1 MRKGRKL
8 SNSQVWT
15 KSYAHLT
22 INKWAMGMARTDR
35 FLSCLLPLS
44 PLVASVRRAAN
55 LLSTFLSRE
64 YQQHYQSFAPPIH
77 QPRNS
82 LDDYHASTCSSR
94 CKAAFKLR
102 IRCLTLRYNLSSSS
116 YLIIPLFLF
125 IARPLG
131 SRPTSNSQLAQVA
144 SLLARFS
151 TYIIHHSTTF
161 CIPS

>member
-1 MRKGRKL
+1 
-8 SNSQVWT
+8 
-15 KSYAHLT
+15 
-22 INKWAMGMARTDR
+22 MARTDR
-35 FLSCLLPLS
+35 FLSCLLPPS

-64 YQQHYQSFAPPIH
+64 YQQHYQGFAPPIH

-131 SRPTSNSQLAQVA
+131 SRPDIELSAGTSCFSLGPLFDIYNPSFNDLLHSILIHCHERPLQILSSSPSVSQER
-144 SLLARFS
+144 SLF
-151 TYIIHHSTTF
+151 
-161 CIPS
+161 